1 MWPTINALY
10 IIVNHLIFV
19 SNANLIEL
27 KSCMYSNCMWCQN
40 NCKGV
45 NFPER
50 HPPQKICRYTY
61 LSTLFILHC
70 IVDLLRTFPDIHKSG
85 WSYVMWSCVYIL
97 CCVITGPRTELHTRA
112 DDFLY
117 IKQRFEKR
125 GDGAA
130 TCELWASASRDLEYL
145 ISAASGEQ

>member
-1 MWPTINALY
+1 M
-10 IIVNHLIFV
+10 

-27 KSCMYSNCMWCQN
+27 KSCMYSNCKWCQN

-61 LSTLFILHC
+61 LSTLFILHG

-117 IKQRFEKR
+117 IKQRFEMR

-130 TCELWASASRDLEYL
+130 TCEQSKCVSGSG
-145 ISAASGEQ
+145 ISDICCERRAVEFCGAKDNKQH